1 MFKFSAN
8 ARRPLL
14 ARHLSDASWLTKGI
28 AILVG
33 SLILA
38 LSAQI
43 SVPMYPVPMTM
54 QTYAVLIIAALGGWT
69 IGLGA
74 IVAYLIEGALGLPV
88 FANGGAGLAYMTGPT
103 GGFLL
108 GFLLSGAIA
117 AFAAERGLLRTWGGA
132 IVLLTVAHLAV
143 FLPGVGW
150 LAGFLS
156 LVKGMDLTKAISTA
170 FFSGFVPFIAGTVLK
185 TGLAVLTVRAADRR

>member
-1 MFKFSAN
+1 MLKFAPT
-8 ARRPLL
+8 AHRPLL
-14 ARHLSDASWLTKGI
+14 ARYLSNASWMTKGI

-54 QTYAVLIIAALGGWT
+54 QTFAVLIVAALGGWT

-74 IVAYLIEGALGLPV
+74 IAAYLIEGALGLPV

-150 LAGFLS
+150 LSTFIGLE
-156 LVKGMDLTKAISTA
+156 KAIA
-170 FFSGFVPFIAGTVLK
+170 VGFMPFIVGTVLK
-185 TGLAVLTVRAADRR
+185 TGLAVLTVRGADRR